1 MARERRQA
9 VAVKLADQLVRLDSA
24 AELGAA
30 EQLADAVLGELLD
43 LVDADLGQAG
53 EDSLA

>member
-1 MARERRQA
+1 MQ
-9 VAVKLADQLVRLDSA
+9 LADQLVQLDSA

-43 LVDADLGQAG
+43 LVDAGLGQAG
-53 EDSLA
+53 EDGLAQGQLVDAHG